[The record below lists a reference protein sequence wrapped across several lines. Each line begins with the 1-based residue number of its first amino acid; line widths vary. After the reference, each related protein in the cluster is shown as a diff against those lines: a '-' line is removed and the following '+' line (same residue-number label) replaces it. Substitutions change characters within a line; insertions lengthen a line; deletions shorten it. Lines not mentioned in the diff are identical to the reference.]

1 MKNMRKILLVILL
14 TCSSVLGADMITGH
28 PEVKSLL
35 RRIKS
40 SGAETYSAPII
51 IMGLDNLSLKAVV
64 MFVRRQDRGIEWEAM
79 YLAGQNDGPNMLVL
93 SVPDGISDRKL
104 KDFLNSK

>member
-1 MKNMRKILLVILL
+1 
-14 TCSSVLGADMITGH
+14 MITGH

-40 SGAETYSAPII
+40 SGADTYSAPII
-51 IMGLDNLSLKAVV
+51 IMGPDNHSLKAVV
-64 MFVRRQDRGIEWEAM
+64 MFVRREGRGIEWDAM
-79 YLAGQNDGPNMLVL
+79 CLAGQNDGPNVLVL
-93 SVPDGISDRKL
+93 SVPDGISDKKL